1 MKLTI
6 NSKQVKLKY
15 FYRLGIV
22 NKIAYLFLLEMGNK
36 FLTTKKMISII
47 KNKADTIYLK
57 KFKCRKTF
65 K

>member
-36 FLTTKKMISII
+36 FLTTEK
-47 KNKADTIYLK
+47 
-57 KFKCRKTF
+57 
-65 K
+65 